1 MSTETKVISKGSKS
15 LATWRDAVT
24 AKLKG
29 KSEVGRR
36 AISDIKDVAARY
48 SSFSVL
54 GGLATTTGA
63 LITLIGL
70 VVNRDPFI
78 FLGSMLMAGGIGVL
92 IGSSI
97 INMRSSR

>member
-1 MSTETKVISKGSKS
+1 METRVLSRSPKG
-15 LATWRDAVT
+15 LTAWRSAVA

-29 KSEVGRR
+29 KSEASRQI
-36 AISDIKDVAARY
+36 ISDLRNVAVRY
-48 SSFSVL
+48 SSFSVI

-63 LITLIGL
+63 LIALIGL
-70 VVNRDPFI
+70 LVNRDPFI